1 MRVRTSTK
9 IPRLTLSRPSV
20 PRLGRGQIVADRI
33 EDGYLRT
40 EVVIRI
46 DADVGGDVQLRIGRS
61 LGILN

>member
-40 EVVIRI
+40 DVVIRI
-46 DADVGGDVQLRIGRS
+46 ADIGGDVQLRIGRS